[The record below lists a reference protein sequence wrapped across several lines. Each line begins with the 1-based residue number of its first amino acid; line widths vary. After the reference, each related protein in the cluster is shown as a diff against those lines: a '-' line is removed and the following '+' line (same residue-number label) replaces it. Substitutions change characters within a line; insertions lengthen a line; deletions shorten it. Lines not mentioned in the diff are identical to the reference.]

1 MTTLRT
7 RTGRILAGLGATL
20 ALAVP
25 MAAQADAAT
34 TTVRLHAS
42 TATGESLQG
51 PSLFGTTVNLAPT
64 NVNSSRQKWQKTD
77 VGGGFA
83 TYKLVSSIGSS
94 REMCLAASIGNT
106 APVRGDLQPVQQAA
120 AVDARLHQ
128 RRPARQPQHA
138 HLDDPSVQRCPR
150 GALPRRRPGRAELAR
165 ARRLI
170 SWGSDTG
177 EGRAPSPVSVV
188 AVRLGRT
195 T

>member
-1 MTTLRT
+1 MITNLRSSS
-7 RTGRILAGLGATL
+7 GRILAGLGAAV

-83 TYKLVSSIGSS
+83 TYKLVGSIGSS
-94 REMCLAASIGNT
+94 REMCLAASSANP
-106 APVRGDLQPVQQAA
+106 APVRGHLQPEQHVGSSGPAA
-120 AVDARLHQ
+120 SSTTGASTTAAR
-128 RRPARQPQHA
+128 
-138 HLDDPSVQRCPR
+138 C
-150 GALPRRRPGRAELAR
+150 GR
-165 ARRLI
+165 
-170 SWGSDTG
+170 
-177 EGRAPSPVSVV
+177 
-188 AVRLGRT
+188 
-195 T
+195 

>member
-1 MTTLRT
+1 MITNLRSNS
-7 RTGRILAGLGATL
+7 GRILAGLGAAV

-94 REMCLAASIGNT
+94 REMCLAASSANPRPFAAICNPSST
-106 APVRGDLQPVQQAA
+106 SQQWTRGFINDGRFDHRSTLRSLTRLSTGVVEMRFRGGGQVGQNWHEHAA
-120 AVDARLHQ
+120 
-128 RRPARQPQHA
+128 
-138 HLDDPSVQRCPR
+138 
-150 GALPRRRPGRAELAR
+150 
-165 ARRLI
+165 
-170 SWGSDTG
+170 
-177 EGRAPSPVSVV
+177 
-188 AVRLGRT
+188 
-195 T
+195 